1 MCGNKYRFIELE
13 ELNDHVTF
21 GDDSN
26 VKVKGN
32 GKTLVQ
38 VKNREHLYIFNVFYV
53 LSMKTNILFGPTFGE
68 RI

>member
-38 VKNREHLYIFNVFYV
+38 VKNREHLTF
-53 LSMKTNILFGPTFGE
+53 SMFFMFFL
-68 RI
+68 